1 MIRSNNLILE
11 ARNTPE
17 MEASYTRYVSRSQSL
32 PIPFHSPDHSRELKL
47 QHSFPFPEKMN
58 DHDQSKKG
66 IVPIGSPCNHQDDRC
81 WNLSKVK
88 IFPSCFHLEKSHAYI
103 QDMSIDAI
111 AENISDVLRSEA
123 LEVTYDDNEVR

>member
-17 MEASYTRYVSRSQSL
+17 MEASYTRYISWSQSL
-32 PIPFHSPDHSRELKL
+32 PIPFHFPDHSRELKL

-58 DHDQSKKG
+58 DHNQSEKG
-66 IVPIGSPCNHQDDRC
+66 IVIELPCNHQDDRC

-88 IFPSCFHLEKSHAYI
+88 IFPSCFHFEKSHAYI
-103 QDMSIDAI
+103 QDMSINAV
-111 AENISDVLRSEA
+111 AENISDVLRSES
-123 LEVTYDDNEVR
+123 LEVT